1 MCQYK
6 NIMENNKESQKATSR
21 IIISIIILFIVFY
34 IGRYS
39 GERENKFFSNVS
51 IPDSISVTNEQFQ
64 PFWKVWSI
72 LSQKYVAATTT
83 DTQVRIWS
91 AIQGLTASQ
100 GDPYTVFFPPEE
112 SKTFKSDIAGNFE
125 GVGMEIDIK
134 DGVLTVV
141 APLKNS
147 PAEKAGMK
155 TGDKIIMIDDK
166 STSDLPTERAV
177 KLIRG
182 PKGTTVKIT
191 LLRGGSNQPIEK
203 NIMRDIIDIPTIQ
216 TEVKTNTD
224 NGTSTDNS
232 NKNTGLT
239 KDGVF
244 IIRLFSFTAQSP
256 DLFRNALREF
266 VESKSNKLIIDLRG
280 NPGGYLDAA
289 WDMASWFLPVGKVI
303 VTEDFGG
310 KRDNIV
316 YRSKG
321 YNIFNKDLKLV
332 ILVDGGSASAS
343 EILAGALREHGIAT
357 LIGSKTFGKG
367 SVQELIEI
375 TNETSLKVTIA
386 RWLTPNGHNLSHDGL
401 VPDIEI
407 KPTQK
412 DIDTKND
419 VALKKAVEFLKK

>member
-1 MCQYK
+1 MD
-6 NIMENNKESQKATSR
+6 NKESQKATVR
-21 IIISIIILFIVFY
+21 IIVGLLILFVVFYTGRYFGERDASFFPDNISIPN
-34 IGRYS
+34 G
-39 GERENKFFSNVS
+39 
-51 IPDSISVTNEQFQ
+51 ISVTNEQFQ

-83 DTQVRIWS
+83 DTQIRIWG

-125 GVGMEIDIK
+125 GVGMEIDVK
-134 DGVLTVV
+134 DGVLTVI

-155 TGDKIIMIDDK
+155 TGDKIIMIDGK
-166 STSDLPTERAV
+166 TTSDLPTDRAV

-203 NIMRDIIDIPTIQ
+203 SIVRDIIDIPTIQ
-216 TEVKTNTD
+216 TEVKTNT
-224 NGTSTDNS
+224 GTTTDSS
-232 NKNTGLT
+232 NKSSGLT
-239 KDGVF
+239 KDGIF

-256 DLFRNALREF
+256 DLFRTALREF

-289 WDMASWFLPVGKVI
+289 WDMASWFLPVGKTI

-321 YNIFNKDLKLV
+321 YNIFGKNLKLV

-401 VPDIEI
+401 VPDIEV
-407 KPTQK
+407 KLTQK

-419 VALKKAVEFLKK
+419 IAMQKAVEFLKK